1 MDRRPIRTGF
11 EEPAE
16 PYDNGPPA
24 SIEIYLELHR
34 QILAA
39 YDSRCAATGER
50 FETAWQDLPVIAIRP
65 RELGGKL
72 HIGNCLPL
80 CVQAALEFAQGHFTI
95 GVDNELIVDR
105 CRTSDDLSQRLNG
118 DGKLIAPSDP
128 TFRPDADNLRFH
140 RERIFLAFGG

>member
-1 MDRRPIRTGF
+1 MERRPIRTGF

-16 PYDNGPPA
+16 PYDSGPPA
-24 SIEIYLELHR
+24 SIEVYLELHR
-34 QILAA
+34 QVLAA
-39 YDSRCAATGER
+39 YDSRCAVTGER
-50 FETAWQDLPVIAIRP
+50 FETAWQELPVIAIRP

-80 CVQAALEFAQGHFTI
+80 CVAAALEFAQGYFTI

-105 CRTSDDLSQRLNG
+105 SRISLALTQRLNA
-118 DGKLIAPSDP
+118 DGRLIGPVDSA
-128 TFRPDADNLRFH
+128 FRPDADNIRFH